1 MTQDAQSPQDL
12 AALND
17 RLMARNHALA
27 EALSRAG
34 KELAKA
40 KAQISQITRPP
51 LTFATMVRVD
61 GSHIDDEGVRHASA
75 EVIAGT
81 RRMIVPIAASL
92 NPAGLE
98 PGRTVLLNENM
109 VLVDQRDVDGVGT
122 VRRVAQVL
130 DDGRLIVEDNAGNPT
145 VVRRATALADVS
157 LGEDDADLVLEE
169 TPDVTFADIGGLDE
183 QIERIRDAVQLPF
196 LHRELFERYN
206 LNPPK
211 GVLLYGP
218 PGNGK
223 TLIAKAV
230 AHMLAEGTESGGV
243 FLSVKGPELL
253 NKFVGESERLI
264 RLIFARARER
274 AASGRPVIV
283 FIDEMD
289 SLLRTRGSGVSS
301 DVETTI
307 VPQFLAELDGVEQLD
322 NVMVIGASNRV
333 DMIAPAVL
341 RPGRLDVKIRVDRPG
356 PRQADDIIRHYLT
369 DDLPL
374 EQGVDA
380 HALARVLVGDIY
392 AQDEHRHVCDVCD
405 EHGQW
410 RAIHMSDVVSG
421 AMLKNIVDRA
431 KTRAVKAS
439 IETGAAAALSVDM
452 LAMAAQEEFRESV
465 DAILDAD
472 PVQWSRIAGFES
484 GSVTRIRPAGDARTA

>member
-1 MTQDAQSPQDL
+1 M
-12 AALND
+12 
-17 RLMARNHALA
+17 
-27 EALSRAG
+27 
-34 KELAKA
+34 
-40 KAQISQITRPP
+40 
-51 LTFATMVRVD
+51 
-61 GSHIDDEGVRHASA
+61 
-75 EVIAGT
+75 
-81 RRMIVPIAASL
+81 
-92 NPAGLE
+92 
-98 PGRTVLLNENM
+98 
-109 VLVDQRDVDGVGT
+109 
-122 VRRVAQVL
+122 
-130 DDGRLIVEDNAGNPT
+130 
-145 VVRRATALADVS
+145 
-157 LGEDDADLVLEE
+157 
-169 TPDVTFADIGGLDE
+169 
-183 QIERIRDAVQLPF
+183 QLPF

-243 FLSVKGPELL
+243 FLSVKAPSCSTNSSANRASDSPDL
-253 NKFVGESERLI
+253 R
-264 RLIFARARER
+264 RARER

-333 DMIAPAVL
+333 DMIDPAVL

-374 EQGVDA
+374 EHGVDA
-380 HALARVLVGDIY
+380 HALARVLVGDILR
-392 AQDEHRHVCDVCD
+392 AGRAPACVRRVRRARPMACHPHVRRGLRRHAEEHCGPRQNPCGQGLDRNRRGRRAERGHAGHGRAGGVPGERGRH
-405 EHGQW
+405 
-410 RAIHMSDVVSG
+410 
-421 AMLKNIVDRA
+421 
-431 KTRAVKAS
+431 
-439 IETGAAAALSVDM
+439 
-452 LAMAAQEEFRESV
+452 
-465 DAILDAD
+465 LDAD